1 MQHVFIVGA
10 KSLGAYGGYETFVYK
25 LTEDHQ
31 HNGELKYHV
40 ACKANGDGC
49 MDETRLPQARPLGD
63 GVFELHNA
71 RCFKI
76 KVPNI
81 GPAVAIYY
89 DIAALE
95 ACCRYVK
102 PGGQLVYSTCS
113 ILPEENAL
121 QLRRFLENHPDFT
134 LLPLPDSFPAALR
147 QRYGAEGLQLLPHR
161 DHLDGFFIAR
171 MGRKP

>member
-1 MQHVFIVGA
+1 MDAVLLDAPCSGTGVMAGKPDVKYRVTAEDVDALAATQQA
-10 KSLGAYGGYETFVYK
+10 LLET
-25 LTEDHQ
+25 
-31 HNGELKYHV
+31 
-40 ACKANGDGC
+40 
-49 MDETRLPQARPLGD
+49 
-63 GVFELHNA
+63 
-71 RCFKI
+71 
-76 KVPNI
+76 
-81 GPAVAIYY
+81 
-89 DIAALE
+89 
-95 ACCRYVK
+95 CCRYVK